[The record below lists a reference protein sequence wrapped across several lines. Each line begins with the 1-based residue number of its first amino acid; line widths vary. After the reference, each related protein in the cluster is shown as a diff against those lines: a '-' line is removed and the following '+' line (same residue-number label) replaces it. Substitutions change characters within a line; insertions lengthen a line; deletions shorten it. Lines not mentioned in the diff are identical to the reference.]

1 MLAVFQNLC
10 WNSNKTPLC
19 INVLYSTV
27 KNGVNFN
34 VFNVPTLRFYHL
46 ESPLRE
52 AVKNCY
58 FEDIVQIR
66 ETTTLP
72 PFLFRTFGHF
82 LPYPPTKQKL
92 GHIIFNSPLKMLPW
106 ALALIKT
113 KNGHLLDPL
122 DVEQFRCKSPNYQIL
137 KIKFST

>member
-1 MLAVFQNLC
+1 MKALKVEMFYLNTIEQYFLFVEQLFQLVFCLPYSRLLAGIPILAVFQNLW

-34 VFNVPTLRFYHL
+34 VFNVLTLRFYHL

-58 FEDIVQIR
+58 FEDIA
-66 ETTTLP
+66 LP
-72 PFLFRTFGHF
+72 
-82 LPYPPTKQKL
+82 
-92 GHIIFNSPLKMLPW
+92 I
-106 ALALIKT
+106 
-113 KNGHLLDPL
+113 
-122 DVEQFRCKSPNYQIL
+122 
-137 KIKFST
+137 